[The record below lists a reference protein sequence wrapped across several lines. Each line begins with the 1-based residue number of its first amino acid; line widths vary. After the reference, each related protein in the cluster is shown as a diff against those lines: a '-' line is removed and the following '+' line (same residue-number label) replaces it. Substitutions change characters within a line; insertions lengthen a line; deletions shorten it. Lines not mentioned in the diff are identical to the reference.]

1 MISVYVK
8 SGETI
13 KLGRE
18 GTYGVRRVI
27 FDFSR
32 WVRLFG
38 AGDVKLAVRRP
49 GKTEVYFPALAIDGE
64 NAVWNVDEIDTAMA
78 GEGECEFQYSV
89 GPGLEKSETFRTSI
103 QDALDENSV
112 EADE

>member
-8 SGETI
+8 SGEVI

-18 GTYGVRRVI
+18 GTYGVRRVV

-38 AGDVKLAVRRP
+38 DGVVRLAVRRP
-49 GKTEVYFPALAIDGE
+49 GDKEVYFPELTIDGE
-64 NAVWNVDEIDTAMA
+64 NAVWNVDETDTATA

-89 GPGLEKSETFRTSI
+89 GPGLEKSETFKTYI
-103 QDALDENSV
+103 QEALDEDG
-112 EADE
+112 EEGGE